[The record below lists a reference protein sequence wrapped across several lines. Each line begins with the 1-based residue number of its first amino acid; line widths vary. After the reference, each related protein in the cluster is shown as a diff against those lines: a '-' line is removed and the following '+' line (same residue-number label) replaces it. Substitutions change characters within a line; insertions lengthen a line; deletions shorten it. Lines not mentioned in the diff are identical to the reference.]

1 MKTEHDKKTDRPNY
15 QKALEFIGE
24 ARTGISRERF
34 CMKVVA
40 NFDAF
45 IDFLSDGQEA
55 RRFLAQRSIERSYV
69 VKNLEDILERTYF
82 NPENDHYLTLGLSHN
97 ASGDQ
102 IHDRWK
108 RLMFLY
114 HPDRNRDG
122 SGAALKYAAKINE
135 VYSVLKDTAGK
146 KEYDRTFVQR
156 KSSSPEQPR
165 PAGTAAVFVKSVKSK
180 RPYRI
185 TTGQRSILS
194 RVILPLWILICLF
207 ILLVIFLENR
217 YLAF

>member
-1 MKTEHDKKTDRPNY
+1 MKLRHDSERKRGDY

-24 ARTGISRERF
+24 ARAGISRERF

-55 RRFLAQRSIERSYV
+55 QRFLAQRSIERSYV
-69 VKNLEDILERTYF
+69 VKSLENILERTHF
-82 NPENDHYLTLGLSHN
+82 NPENDHYLTLGLPHD

-114 HPDRNRDG
+114 HPDRNRDHNG
-122 SGAALKYAAKINE
+122 TALKYAARINE
-135 VYSVLKDTAGK
+135 VYSVLKDSVRRR
-146 KEYDRTFVQR
+146 EYDRTFIRR
-156 KSSSPEQPR
+156 KVSPEQPKEAAR
-165 PAGTAAVFVKSVKSK
+165 AAVFAKNVKSG

-185 TTGQRSILS
+185 SDGQRSILS
-194 RVILPLWILICLF
+194 RVILPIWVLICLF
-207 ILLVIFLENR
+207 LLLLIFLENR
-217 YLAF
+217 HLSF